1 MEAIK
6 PIEYKAKDNHILRGY
21 NPGDLSQA
29 RAIIILVHGLGE
41 HVRRYDH
48 VAELV
53 TDRGMAGIGID
64 QRGFGIS
71 GKKSGV
77 IGSSDALMADISIM
91 IAEAKKANPIA
102 PIFLYGHS
110 MGALEA
116 LYYGLKSQESVQ
128 GIIAT
133 SPALDP
139 DIMSKAQK
147 KLLKLLK
154 PILPNLAIDNGLDV
168 EALSR
173 DPQVVQRYRD
183 DPLVHPKASV
193 TLAAFMQ
200 DGAQYV
206 MSQAEEWAVPL
217 YLAHGSADRICP
229 VQGSRQFASK
239 LGEKVT
245 YQEWEGLY
253 HETHNEPEQ
262 EQVLATM
269 LDWLE
274 SRV

>member
-1 MEAIK
+1 M
-6 PIEYKAKDNHILRGY
+6 
-21 NPGDLSQA
+21 
-29 RAIIILVHGLGE
+29 
-41 HVRRYDH
+41 
-48 VAELV
+48 
-53 TDRGMAGIGID
+53 
-64 QRGFGIS
+64 
-71 GKKSGV
+71 
-77 IGSSDALMADISIM
+77 
-91 IAEAKKANPIA
+91 
-102 PIFLYGHS
+102 
-110 MGALEA
+110 
-116 LYYGLKSQESVQ
+116 
-128 GIIAT
+128 
-133 SPALDP
+133 
-139 DIMSKAQK
+139 
-147 KLLKLLK
+147 
-154 PILPNLAIDNGLDV
+154 
-168 EALSR
+168 
-173 DPQVVQRYRD
+173 VQRYRD

-206 MSQAEEWAVPL
+206 MNQAEAWDVPL

>member
-53 TDRGMAGIGID
+53 TVRGMAGIGID

-110 MGALEA
+110 MGALEV
-116 LYYGLKSQESVQ
+116 LYYALKFKPHIDGV
-128 GIIAT
+128 IAT
-133 SPALDP
+133 SPPLSTNAMTSTQ
-139 DIMSKAQK
+139 IMLI
-147 KLLKLLK
+147 KLLGGF
-154 PILPNLAIDNGLDV
+154 LPDLAISNGLNTDY
-168 EALSR
+168 LSR
-173 DPQVVQRYRD
+173 DKKIVRAYIE
-183 DPLVHPKASV
+183 DPLVHDKVSV
-193 TLAAFMQ
+193 ALGKFLYE
-200 DGAQYV
+200 GALYV
-206 MSQAEEWAVPL
+206 MEHASEWTLPL
-217 YLAHGSADRICP
+217 YMAHGSADQICP
-229 VQGSRQFASK
+229 LSGTQEFFAK
-239 LGEKVT
+239 LSGDVTLKV
-245 YQEWEGLY
+245 WDGLF
-253 HETHNEPEQ
+253 HETHNEPEKA
-262 EQVLATM
+262 EVLAMM
-269 LDWLE
+269 LDWVEARL
-274 SRV
+274 